1 MKKQIQTLVRW
12 KNTFTELL
20 DNNTNKILSFT
31 AILLAVF
38 LFNSFSN
45 ATHAREEMI
54 LMEKNSDLL
63 LENHSLKFM
72 IHRQGL
78 YIHEQRKIIY
88 DLEGFKKAVLEG
100 NFTQNEN
107 TKQNKLKMVGEQ
119 KVRDLGI

>member
-1 MKKQIQTLVRW
+1 
-12 KNTFTELL
+12 
-20 DNNTNKILSFT
+20 
-31 AILLAVF
+31 
-38 LFNSFSN
+38 
-45 ATHAREEMI
+45 
-54 LMEKNSDLL
+54 
-63 LENHSLKFM
+63 M